1 MATRGKKPT
10 RRTSAKAAPKP
21 TKRAATPV
29 AGATMAGSTMAGSL
43 TPSVPTGSLRRASM
57 PPIGMFASSLGLEA
71 DVSQEFAELA
81 PTFGDVLLSIGT
93 GVAESQDAL
102 DRGLVETAQT
112 LSDTKITV
120 ITDVIQK
127 LDDDGLPVTEDTELV
142 TNEVSL
148 INYVT
153 PTVHEWSHVA
163 LSMDLSVGAMDNE
176 RGMSFTQKQTNRS
189 VGGVGL
195 FWGFLGWFSES
206 GSTTYSSYNSNV
218 RQESDWASG
227 QVRVD
232 AQLRPRDIGQFPVPA
247 EITIGPQIYFSTGS
261 VTETASGGVVT
272 ARSVDVVISVRKAN
286 GDENPLVTIVL
297 DSGPFRQSFSTSD
310 GFTGSTTNSDGQCKV
325 TLTRDIPSARFLRAM
340 TADITVNLGDLKQTS
355 AITL

>member
-10 RRTSAKAAPKP
+10 RRTSAKATPKS
-21 TKRAATPV
+21 TKRATPI
-29 AGATMAGSTMAGSL
+29 AGATMAGSLSPA
-43 TPSVPTGSLRRASM
+43 VPTGSIRRTSM
-57 PPIGMFASSLGLEA
+57 PPIGMFSAPMGLGA

-102 DRGLVETAQT
+102 DQGLVETART

-120 ITDVIQK
+120 VTDVIQH
-127 LDDDGLPVTEDTELV
+127 LDEDGLPEVGETDLV
-142 TNEVSL
+142 THDVSL

-176 RGMSFTQKQTNRS
+176 RGMSFTQKQRTS
-189 VGGVGL
+189 GYSGVGL
-195 FWGFLGWFSES
+195 LWGFVGWFGES
-206 GSTTYSSYNSNV
+206 GRETFSSYNSNV
-218 RQESDWASG
+218 RQESDWANG

-232 AQLRPRDIGQFPVPA
+232 AQLRPRDVGQFPAPA
-247 EITIGPQIYFSTGS
+247 EVTIGPQIYFSLGT
-261 VTETASGGVVT
+261 VTETMSGGVVT
-272 ARSVDVVISVRKAN
+272 ARSVDVIISVRKAD
-286 GDENPLVTIVL
+286 GDQNPSVNISL
-297 DSGPFRQSFSTSD
+297 DSGPFRQSFSTTD
-310 GFTGSTTNSDGQCKV
+310 GFSGTTTNSDGQCKV
-325 TLTRDIPSARFLRAM
+325 TLTRDIPSTRFLRAM
-340 TADITVNLGDLKQTS
+340 TADITVHLGELKQTS